1 MPTIVLPIGSWCY
14 RVKVSYL
21 RLVLSLSPRM
31 KSSLNL
37 FFQKKTSIEKQLSY
51 TESTID
57 SFESSNVEPGKST
70 RMRNATSL
78 VIIQVFF
85 LLRMVLRPSQKLYLL
100 EIMIME
106 RSYQQ
111 WTRIFHDQS
120 RIWVNCLP
128 LDTKPI

>member
-1 MPTIVLPIGSWCY
+1 MPTIVLPIDSWCY

-78 VIIQVFF
+78 VIIPVSF

-111 WTRIFHDQS
+111 
-120 RIWVNCLP
+120 
-128 LDTKPI
+128 